1 MILRTQYVQNGVK
14 TVWAQQYDHTTLRP
28 VKARAYELPGLSAG
42 ESAQVVA
49 LLMSIENPSPEV
61 IEAVKCAVA
70 WFEKT
75 RIAGKRAVIVPM
87 PEGNPDDPTIKKD
100 RVLVDDPDAPGL
112 WPRYCELEDNRPF
125 FCNRDGIKVYSL
137 KEVWPERRT
146 GYGWYGEWGAP
157 ILKRYPRWL
166 KRIEEER

>member
-61 IEAVKCAVA
+61 IEAVRCAVA
-70 WFEKT
+70 WFERT
-75 RIAGKRAVIVPM
+75 RIEGKRVETVSL
-87 PEGNPDDPTIKKD
+87 PEGNPD
-100 RVLVDDPDAPGL
+100 V
-112 WPRYCELEDNRPF
+112 
-125 FCNRDGIKVYSL
+125 
-137 KEVWPERRT
+137 RR
-146 GYGWYGEWGAP
+146 
-157 ILKRYPRWL
+157 
-166 KRIEEER
+166 

>member
-1 MILRTQYVQNGVK
+1 
-14 TVWAQQYDHTTLRP
+14 
-28 VKARAYELPGLSAG
+28 
-42 ESAQVVA
+42 
-49 LLMSIENPSPEV
+49 
-61 IEAVKCAVA
+61 
-70 WFEKT
+70 
-75 RIAGKRAVIVPM
+75 M

-137 KEVWPERRT
+137 EGGMARAPHGVRLVRRMGRT
-146 GYGWYGEWGAP
+146 HSET
-157 ILKRYPRWL
+157 LPRWL